1 METIVAAII
10 GAAASAL
17 LFFYASISGRRERD
31 IREIFS
37 RLRELENTV
46 AKQNPQRAR
55 DWRSWIVPLD
65 RTVSKI
71 YIPGLML

>member
-10 GAAASAL
+10 GASASAL

-37 RLRELENTV
+37 RLRTLENTV
-46 AKQNPQRAR
+46 AKQNPQSRN
-55 DWRSWIVPLD
+55 WRS
-65 RTVSKI
+65 
-71 YIPGLML
+71 